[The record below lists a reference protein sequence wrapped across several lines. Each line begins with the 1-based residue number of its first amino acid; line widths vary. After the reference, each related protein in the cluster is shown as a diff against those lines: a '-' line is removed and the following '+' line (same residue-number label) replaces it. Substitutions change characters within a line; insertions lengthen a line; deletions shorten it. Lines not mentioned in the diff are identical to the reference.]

1 MTVAPNDGQPEAP
14 VRTAVRLRKMLDGD
28 IATRHFPAG
37 FSLRTFEASDAPAL
51 HALLAVCFDDGTD
64 GPFDEWWPSRSA
76 DPEFDPSLIFL
87 VHHADGQLAGT
98 AFCWARNFIRDFA
111 VHPRH
116 RRLGIGEALLLAAFA
131 AFRARGATHVD
142 LKTEPA
148 DSPAALRLYR
158 RLGMFEV
165 AWEG

>member
-1 MTVAPNDGQPEAP
+1 M
-14 VRTAVRLRKMLDGD
+14 RWRC
-28 IATRHFPAG
+28 TRCWR
-37 FSLRTFEASDAPAL
+37 S
-51 HALLAVCFDDGTD
+51 CFDDGSD
-64 GPFDEWWPSRSA
+64 GPFDEWWPSRSG

-87 VHHADGQLAGT
+87 VHDANGQLAGT
-98 AFCWARNFIRDFA
+98 AFCWTRNFVRDFA
-111 VHPRH
+111 VHPDH
-116 RRLGIGEALLLAAFA
+116 RQRGIGEALLLAVFA

-165 AWEG
+165 PFDG